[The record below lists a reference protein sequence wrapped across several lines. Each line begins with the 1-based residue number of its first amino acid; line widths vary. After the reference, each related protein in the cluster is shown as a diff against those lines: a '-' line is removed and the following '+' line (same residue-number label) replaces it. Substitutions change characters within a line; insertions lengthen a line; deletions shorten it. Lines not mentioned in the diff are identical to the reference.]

1 MILSI
6 ICLTILMLTVCSVTA
21 VVGQSAAEEIN
32 YDETKVPAYTLP
44 DPLVTQDGK
53 KVTDARMWKARR
65 RLEILRL
72 FETQVYGKTPA
83 KAAAMR
89 FHVNEIEPKALN
101 GLATRTQITVR
112 FSSDPAGPKM
122 DMLIYLPNKA
132 SKPVPAFLGLNFF
145 GNQTIHSDPGIALAA
160 SWIRD
165 NKEYG
170 IVNNRATEASRGTQS
185 SRWQVEM
192 ILKRGYALVTIYYGD
207 LDPDFDDNF
216 HNGVHPLFYR
226 KGQTRPAAD
235 EWGAIG
241 AWAWGL
247 SRALDYLE
255 SDKTIDARRVA
266 VIGHSRLGKA
276 ALWAGAQDERFAM
289 VISNNSGCG
298 GAALS
303 KRKFGET
310 VKQINTSFPHWFCTN
325 FKQYD
330 DREED
335 LPVDQHMLITL
346 IAPRPVYVASAQEDL
361 WADPRGEFLA
371 AKAASPVYRLL
382 GTDGLQADDM
392 PDLDNS
398 VQSTIGYHIRRGK
411 HDVTSLDWKHYL
423 DFSDRH
429 FGKRKE

>member
-65 RLEILRL
+65 RLEILHL
-72 FETQVYGKTPA
+72 FETQVYGKTPP

-145 GNQTIHSDPGIALAA
+145 GNQTIHSDPGIALAE

-216 HNGVHPLFYR
+216 QNGVHPLFYR
-226 KGQTRPAAD
+226 KGQTRPASD
-235 EWGAIG
+235 EWGTIG

-310 VKQINTSFPHWFCTN
+310 VKRINTSFPHWFCTN
-325 FKQYD
+325 FKRYD

-335 LPVDQHMLITL
+335 LPVDQHLLITL

-392 PDLDNS
+392 PDLDVS